1 MSTWIQK
8 YWKWIALAAVLVAI
22 SVAVAFLPVKDWVKA
37 FSDWVQTLGAV
48 GVVLFI
54 AVYALATVL
63 FLPGWIF
70 TVAAGL
76 IYGVDRRNGR
86 RADRSDHRLN
96 ARVFVRE
103 ISRAEARGDRHQRE
117 SQVRGDR

>member
-1 MSTWIQK
+1 MSAWIQK

-37 FSDWVQTLGAV
+37 FSEWVQTLGAL

-63 FLPGWIF
+63 FLP
-70 TVAAGL
+70 AGSS
-76 IYGVDRRNGR
+76 
-86 RADRSDHRLN
+86 RSR
-96 ARVFVRE
+96 
-103 ISRAEARGDRHQRE
+103 
-117 SQVRGDR
+117 QV